1 MIVEYFKI
9 DFLEARDK
17 YNCCFTEKDFQTE
30 MYDFWYSL
38 IDTKQNLDR
47 YEELLRKYN
56 CVQILLNGFLISNKY
71 MMIDYKKIPII
82 PVNRT
87 YGRSKVLTDTYAIRF
102 MKRFQKEFI
111 HNNLK
116 YYKEKHVD
124 KYLPTIRYI
133 SNNILI
139 EDRIFYDKQFQYH
152 YKKLF
157 FVFYL
162 IFVKHINLMDLIE
175 SNIIYTKDRRFK
187 IIDVDCSVKIPKKL
201 LIPYYLNEYIFVNIN
216 YKLWKKIDDWLNM
229 KINLFFKTK
238 NRCLW
243 WEFNGNNNRKF

>member
-30 MYDFWYSL
+30 RYDFWYSL

-87 YGRSKVLTDTYAIRF
+87 YGRSKVLTDIYAIRF

-116 YYKEKHVD
+116 YYNDKHID

-139 EDRIFYDKQFQYH
+139 EDRIFHDKQFQYH
-152 YKKLF
+152 YRKLF

-162 IFVKHINLMDLIE
+162 IFVKHINLMDLVE
-175 SNIIYTKDRRFK
+175 SNILYTKDGKFK
-187 IIDVDCSVKIPKKL
+187 IIDIDCSVKIPKKL
-201 LIPYYLNEYIFVNIN
+201 LVPYYLNEYIFRNISFKYSEKFN
-216 YKLWKKIDDWLNM
+216 DFLIKQINKIFTVED
-229 KINLFFKTK
+229 KS
-238 NRCLW
+238 LW
-243 WEFNGNNNRKF
+243 WDF